1 MNRLYR
7 ILFGLICLESGV
19 LLVCVPWMHL
29 WERNFFLD
37 RYPALIPYLMNPFL
51 RGAVTGLGLLDVVI
65 AAAALFG
72 KHDPD
77 AVL

>member
-1 MNRLYR
+1 MNRLSR

-19 LLVCVPWMHL
+19 LLVWLPWTQF

-37 RYPALIPYLMNPFL
+37 RYPALIPYLLNPYL
-51 RGAVTGLGLLDVVI
+51 RGAVAGLGLLDVAI
-65 AAAALFG
+65 AASALFG

-77 AVL
+77 ASL